1 MGKPLAKR
9 TIKAMAYIKEHPDA
23 PVVAIAAK
31 FNMALSRVYQLR
43 KRVQE
48 QEVTAKVNEDLNKL
62 KWSVSATDD
71 GQIVAKQEEAPAAPK
86 RLYVPHAAA
95 MIAEKL
101 GISLEEYVKRMREQ
115 DPTAFEETN
124 DQTPDEDEDDDAPS
138 VSDGVDVD
146 AVLDSRA
153 KDYGKFIE
161 GAEIMQ
167 MLKRMVHN
175 YVDVR
180 GTQLAFDQR
189 EAIDMIIHKLG
200 RIINGNPDKV
210 DHWTDIA
217 GYAKLV
223 ADRLEGNVR

>member
-1 MGKPLAKR
+1 MGKPFAKR

-23 PVVAIAAK
+23 PVAAIAAK
-31 FNMALSRVYQLR
+31 FNMALSQVYGLR
-43 KRVQE
+43 KRVRE
-48 QEVTAKVNEDLNKL
+48 QEATDKVNKGLNKL
-62 KWSVSATDD
+62 TWTVTSTDAREM
-71 GQIVAKQEEAPAAPK
+71 IAAQEE
-86 RLYVPHAAA
+86 RT
-95 MIAEKL
+95 
-101 GISLEEYVKRMREQ
+101 
-115 DPTAFEETN
+115 DPWSAK
-124 DQTPDEDEDDDAPS
+124 S
-138 VSDGVDVD
+138 VD
-146 AVLDSRA
+146 AVLDERA

-167 MLKRMVHN
+167 MLKRLVHN
-175 YVDVR
+175 YIEQR

-223 ADRLEGNVR
+223 ADRLEGNAR